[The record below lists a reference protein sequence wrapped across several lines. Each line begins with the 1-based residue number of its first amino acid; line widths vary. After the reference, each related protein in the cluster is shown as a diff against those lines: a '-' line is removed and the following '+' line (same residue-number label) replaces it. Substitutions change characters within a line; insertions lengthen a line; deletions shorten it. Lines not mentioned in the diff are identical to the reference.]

1 MSKKLSDYKNEEAAT
16 ILADIL
22 DPASEIFADEKFTE
36 SLQKSPASAAKI
48 ALKEHSKAIIDVL
61 AIYDCVPREKYSV
74 NPVEILSK
82 LLKIMNDKDLMGAF
96 ISQEQKTE
104 S

>member
-1 MSKKLSDYKNEEAAT
+1 MSKKLSDYKNEEAAA

-22 DPASEIFADEKFTE
+22 DPAAEIFSDKKFTE
-36 SLQKSPASAAKI
+36 NLQKSPASAAKT
-48 ALKEHSKAIIDVL
+48 ALKEHSKAVIDVL
-61 AIYDCVPREKYSV
+61 AIYDCVPREEYSV
-74 NPVEILSK
+74 NPVQILSK
-82 LLKIMNDKDLMGAF
+82 LLKIMNDKELMGAF